1 MAQGDAIVRTYDPPY
16 DKAVLEKAAP
26 AATRA
31 DVVKNV
37 LRLIDRSESLK
48 LASPNL

>member
-1 MAQGDAIVRTYDPPY
+1 
-16 DKAVLEKAAP
+16 VLEKAAP
-26 AATRA
+26 AATSA

-48 LASPNL
+48 LASRTICELALRR